1 MRRGRLLRYAAV
13 VIGAAVALAATAV
26 IGYRVFAPHET
37 LTGPTVAYPGVE
49 VITDERPYSELRAA
63 PLVVEGRLRVY
74 AEKWRVWSDAPVG
87 ERYESTPYWAYRRW
101 PAQVVGVVTAQ
112 TTSGPVVVTQWSDGE
127 IVALDARRG
136 SIAWR
141 LNAPIAQGR
150 HYDGRRTGASVVYTP
165 RSLLTGRA
173 GQLTVLFVTGPG
185 EVRALNAATGVPLW
199 RHQITGGCEPAAWT
213 GATLLILPDCGGA
226 GLTMLSVVD
235 GAERQRWVSP
245 DPATVAKPSV
255 CELNRS
261 ECRLVTVGAE
271 HWLVETTGALTEV
284 PALERGAQFSGDR
297 VVYPTRTGVAA
308 RPLTSETP
316 LWTWDGKG
324 SLFAANAIGVYLITQ
339 DRTVLGLS
347 PATGHLEVVGCASS
361 RPNEG
366 WQIGHVYPT
375 GGGYLALER
384 TTNEPPTADDQQ
396 YFYGPRPVAL
406 VELYTPTKLPVW
418 PGKFAACRP
427 LGD

>member
-1 MRRGRLLRYAAV
+1 MRRVLRLTAIVVSAV
-13 VIGAAVALAATAV
+13 VALSATAV
-26 IGYRVFAPHET
+26 VGYRVFAPHET
-37 LTGPTVAYPGVE
+37 LTGPTVAYPEVA

-74 AEKWRVWSDAPVG
+74 AEKWRVWSDAPLG

-136 SIAWR
+136 TISWR
-141 LNAPIAQGR
+141 LNAPIAPGR
-150 HYDGRRTGASVVYTP
+150 SYDGRRTGASVVYDP
-165 RSLLTGRA
+165 RSLLTARS
-173 GQLTVLFVTGPG
+173 GQLTVVFVTGPG
-185 EVRALNAATGVPLW
+185 VVRALNAATGVPLW
-199 RHQITGGCEPAAWT
+199 QREIPGGCEPAAWT
-213 GATLLILPDCGGA
+213 GDTVLVLPDCHA
-226 GLTMLSVVD
+226 PVLSILSVAD
-235 GAERQRWVSP
+235 GVQRAQWNSP
-245 DPATVAKPSV
+245 DPATMPKPSL

-261 ECRLVTVGAE
+261 ECRLITVGTKQFELMGTGNMKAVPDLEPGAE
-271 HWLVETTGALTEV
+271 L
-284 PALERGAQFSGDR
+284 SGDR
-297 VVYPTRTGVAA
+297 VVYPTATGVAA
-308 RPLTSETP
+308 RPLISSTP
-316 LWTWDGKG
+316 LWTWVGKG
-324 SLFAANAIGVYLITQ
+324 SLFAANAVGVYLLTK

-347 PATGHLEVVGCASS
+347 PATGHLEVIGCASS
-361 RPNEG
+361 QPNEG

-384 TTNEPPTADDQQ
+384 TTNEPPTSDDQQ

-418 PGKFAACRP
+418 PGKFAACNP
-427 LGD
+427 LGGA